1 MQNKFILLALSIL
14 LYLAIF
20 LSIYLIHINFFA
32 VQVILYSALLD
43 SLIALIV
50 FAALGF
56 SLKHRLNLD
65 FFESIVIML
74 LLGLI
79 GYSLSLSLPTVIDRS
94 LSFYFL
100 EKIEQHNGSIKKA
113 SMRDIF
119 INDYI
124 DEYKLVEIRI
134 TEQLESGTI
143 QLDGS
148 CISLTNRGYLIAKFS
163 NFFRKNLLANNRLI
177 LDEYSNHLTDPL
189 GNSDVNKEYLCNNS
203 PDKSG

>member
-1 MQNKFILLALSIL
+1 MQNKFILLTLSIL

-20 LSIYLIHINFFA
+20 LSIYLVHINFFA

-148 CISLTNRGYLIAKFS
+148 CISLTKRGYLIAKFS

-177 LDEYSNHLTDPL
+177 LDEYSNHLTNPL

-203 PDKSG
+203 PEKSG

>member
-1 MQNKFILLALSIL
+1 
-14 LYLAIF
+14 
-20 LSIYLIHINFFA
+20 
-32 VQVILYSALLD
+32 
-43 SLIALIV
+43 LIALIV

-177 LDEYSNHLTDPL
+177 LDEYSNHLTNPL

>member
-1 MQNKFILLALSIL
+1 MRNKFILLALSIF
-14 LYLAIF
+14 LYLSIF
-20 LSIYLIHINFFA
+20 LAIYLVHINFFE

-43 SLIALIV
+43 SSIALII
-50 FAALGF
+50 FAAI
-56 SLKHRLNLD
+56 SLSAKDKLNIN
-65 FFESIVIML
+65 FFESILIML
-74 LLGLI
+74 LLTLI

-100 EKIEQHNGSIKKA
+100 EKIEQHNGSIEKA

-148 CISLTNRGYLIAKFS
+148 CISLTKRGYLIAKFS
-163 NFFRKNLLANNRLI
+163 NFFRKNLLANHRLI
-177 LDEYSNHLTDPL
+177 LNEYSNHLTDPL
-189 GNSDVNKEYLCNNS
+189 GNSAVNKEYLCQNITK
-203 PDKSG
+203 KSS

>member
-1 MQNKFILLALSIL
+1 MQNKFILLTLSIFIYL
-14 LYLAIF
+14 VILLAI
-20 LSIYLIHINFFA
+20 YLVHINFFE

-43 SLIALIV
+43 SLVALII
-50 FAALGF
+50 FALIGL
-56 SLKHRLNLD
+56 SLKNKINLN
-65 FFESIVIML
+65 FFESILIIL
-74 LLGLI
+74 FLSLI
-79 GYSLSLSLPTVIDRS
+79 GYSLSISLPTVIDRS

-100 EKIEQHNGSIKKA
+100 EKINQHNGAIEKA

-119 INDYI
+119 TNDYV

-148 CISLTNRGYLIAKFS
+148 CISLTKRGYLIVKFS
-163 NFFRKNLLANNRLI
+163 NFFRKNLLANKRLI

-189 GNSDVNKEYLCNNS
+189 GNSSVNIEYLCQNT
-203 PDKSG
+203 PKKSS

>member
-1 MQNKFILLALSIL
+1 MRNKFILLALSIF
-14 LYLAIF
+14 LYLSIF
-20 LSIYLIHINFFA
+20 LAIYLVHINFFE

-43 SLIALIV
+43 SSIALII
-50 FAALGF
+50 FAAI
-56 SLKHRLNLD
+56 SLSAKDKLNIN
-65 FFESIVIML
+65 FFESILIML
-74 LLGLI
+74 LLTLI

-100 EKIEQHNGSIKKA
+100 EKIEQHNGSIEKA

-177 LDEYSNHLTDPL
+177 LDEYSNHLTNPL

-203 PDKSG
+203 PEKSG

>member
-1 MQNKFILLALSIL
+1 MQNKFILLALSIF
-14 LYLAIF
+14 LYFAIF
-20 LSIYLIHINFFA
+20 LVTYLVHINFFE

-43 SLIALIV
+43 AFIALIIFV
-50 FAALGF
+50 VISI
-56 SLKHRLNLD
+56 SLKNKLNLNY
-65 FFESIVIML
+65 FESLLIIL
-74 LLGLI
+74 LLSLI

-100 EKIEQHNGSIKKA
+100 EKIEQHNGSIEKA

-148 CISLTNRGYLIAKFS
+148 CISLTKRGYLIAKFS
-163 NFFRKNLLANNRLI
+163 DFFRKNLLANNRLI

-189 GNSDVNKEYLCNNS
+189 GNSTINKEYICQNIAK
-203 PDKSG
+203 KSS

>member
-1 MQNKFILLALSIL
+1 MQNKFIFLALSIL

-20 LSIYLIHINFFA
+20 LSVYIVHINFFT

-43 SLIALIV
+43 SFIALIF
-50 FAALGF
+50 FAALSF
-56 SLKHRLNLD
+56 LFKHRVNLD

-74 LLGLI
+74 LLSLL

-100 EKIEQHNGSIKKA
+100 EKIEQHNGSIEKA

-124 DEYKLVEIRI
+124 DEYKLIEIRI

-143 QLDGS
+143 QLDGT
-148 CISLTNRGYLIAKFS
+148 CISLTKRGYLIAKFS

-177 LDEYSNHLTDPL
+177 LDEYSNHLTNPL
-189 GNSDVNKEYLCNNS
+189 GNSPANKEYLCQNTAKNS
-203 PDKSG
+203 S

>member
-1 MQNKFILLALSIL
+1 MQNKFIFLALSIL

-20 LSIYLIHINFFA
+20 LSVYIVHINFFT
-32 VQVILYSALLD
+32 VQVILYSALFD
-43 SLIALIV
+43 AFIALIF
-50 FAALGF
+50 FAALSF
-56 SLKHRLNLD
+56 FFKHRVNLD

-74 LLGLI
+74 LLSLL

-124 DEYKLVEIRI
+124 DEYKLIEIRI

-143 QLDGS
+143 QLDGT
-148 CISLTNRGYLIAKFS
+148 CISLTKRGYLVAKFS

-177 LDEYSNHLTDPL
+177 LDEYSNHLTNPL
-189 GNSDVNKEYLCNNS
+189 GNSPVNKEYLCQNIIK
-203 PDKSG
+203 KSS

>member
-1 MQNKFILLALSIL
+1 MQNKFILLTLSIL

-20 LSIYLIHINFFA
+20 LSIYLVHINFFA

-50 FAALGF
+50 FAALAF
-56 SLKHRLNLD
+56 SLKHRFDLD

-74 LLGLI
+74 LLSLI

-100 EKIEQHNGSIKKA
+100 EKIEQHNGSIEKA

-148 CISLTNRGYLIAKFS
+148 CITLTKRGYLIAKFS
-163 NFFRKNLLANNRLI
+163 NFFRKNLLANRRLI
-177 LDEYSNHLTDPL
+177 LDDYSNHLTNPL
-189 GNSDVNKEYLCNNS
+189 GNSSVNKEYLCQNTAKN
-203 PDKSG
+203 

>member
-1 MQNKFILLALSIL
+1 MQNKFILLSLSIF
-14 LYLAIF
+14 LYLFILLA
-20 LSIYLIHINFFA
+20 IYLVHINFFE

-43 SLIALIV
+43 SAIALII
-50 FAALGF
+50 FSIISF
-56 SLKHRLNLD
+56 SLKNKINLN

-74 LLGLI
+74 FLGLI

-100 EKIEQHNGSIKKA
+100 EKINQHNGSIEQA
-113 SMRDIF
+113 SMKDIF

-124 DEYKLVEIRI
+124 NEYKLVEIRI

-148 CISLTNRGYLIAKFS
+148 CISLTRRGYLIARFS

-189 GNSDVNKEYLCNNS
+189 GNSSVNKEYLCQNTS
-203 PDKSG
+203 K

>member
-1 MQNKFILLALSIL
+1 MQNKFILLTLSIFIYL
-14 LYLAIF
+14 VILLAI
-20 LSIYLIHINFFA
+20 YLVHINFFE

-43 SLIALIV
+43 SLVALII
-50 FAALGF
+50 FALIGL
-56 SLKHRLNLD
+56 SLKNKINLN
-65 FFESIVIML
+65 FFESILIIL
-74 LLGLI
+74 FLSLI
-79 GYSLSLSLPTVIDRS
+79 GYSLSISLPTVIDRS

-100 EKIEQHNGSIKKA
+100 EKIKQHNGAIEKA

-119 INDYI
+119 TNDYV

-148 CISLTNRGYLIAKFS
+148 CISLTKRGYLIVKFS
-163 NFFRKNLLANNRLI
+163 NFFRKNLLANKRLI

-189 GNSDVNKEYLCNNS
+189 GNSSVNIEYLCQNT
-203 PDKSG
+203 PKKSS

>member
-1 MQNKFILLALSIL
+1 MQNKFTLLALSIF
-14 LYLAIF
+14 LYLSIF
-20 LSIYLIHINFFA
+20 LAIYLVHINFFE

-43 SLIALIV
+43 SFIALII
-50 FAALGF
+50 FAAI
-56 SLKHRLNLD
+56 SLCVKDKLNVN
-65 FFESIVIML
+65 FFESILIML
-74 LLGLI
+74 LLTLI
-79 GYSLSLSLPTVIDRS
+79 GYSSSLSLPTVIDRS

-100 EKIEQHNGSIKKA
+100 EKIEQHNGSIEKA

-143 QLDGS
+143 RLDGS
-148 CISLTNRGYLIAKFS
+148 CISLTKRGYLIAKFS

-177 LDEYSNHLTDPL
+177 LNEYSNHLTDPL
-189 GNSDVNKEYLCNNS
+189 GNSAVNKEYLCQNIIK
-203 PDKSG
+203 KSS

>member
-148 CISLTNRGYLIAKFS
+148 CISLTNRDYLIAKFS

>member
-1 MQNKFILLALSIL
+1 MQNKFILLTLSIL

-20 LSIYLIHINFFA
+20 LSIYLVHINFFA

-148 CISLTNRGYLIAKFS
+148 CISLTKRGYLIAKFS

-177 LDEYSNHLTDPL
+177 LDEYSNHLTNPL
-189 GNSDVNKEYLCNNS
+189 GNSHVNKDYLCNNS
-203 PDKSG
+203 TEKNS

>member
-1 MQNKFILLALSIL
+1 MQNKFILLALSIF
-14 LYLAIF
+14 LYFAIF
-20 LSIYLIHINFFA
+20 LVTYLVHINFFE

-43 SLIALIV
+43 AFIALIIFV
-50 FAALGF
+50 VISI
-56 SLKHRLNLD
+56 SLKNKLNLNY
-65 FFESIVIML
+65 FESILIIL
-74 LLGLI
+74 LLSLI

-100 EKIEQHNGSIKKA
+100 EKIEQHNGSIEKA

-148 CISLTNRGYLIAKFS
+148 CISLTKRGYLIAKFS
-163 NFFRKNLLANNRLI
+163 DFFRKNLLANNRLI

-189 GNSDVNKEYLCNNS
+189 GNSTINKEYICQNIAK
-203 PDKSG
+203 KSS

>member
-1 MQNKFILLALSIL
+1 MQSKFTLLVLSIF

-20 LSIYLIHINFFA
+20 IAIYLVHINFFE

-43 SLIALIV
+43 SSIALII
-50 FAALGF
+50 FGAISL
-56 SLKHRLNLD
+56 SLKNKLNLN
-65 FFESIVIML
+65 FFESVLIIL
-74 LLGLI
+74 LLSLI

-100 EKIEQHNGSIKKA
+100 EKIDQHDGSIEKA

-143 QLDGS
+143 RLDGS
-148 CISLTNRGYLIAKFS
+148 CVSLTKRGYLISKFS

-177 LDEYSNHLTDPL
+177 LDEYSNQLTDPL
-189 GNSDVNKEYLCNNS
+189 GNSSVNKEYLCQNTAK
-203 PDKSG
+203 KSS